1 MGFFRMLGLIVAPGQ
16 YVRPRMRLS
25 FRILG
30 RARRRAETRWRADGV
45 RSIRFGTHGS
55 ASMLARRVAIDL
67 VAHPMLAWRW
77 YIELPIR
84 PLDEPTREGDDH
96 RRDYFFGS

>member
-1 MGFFRMLGLIVAPGQ
+1 
-16 YVRPRMRLS
+16 
-25 FRILG
+25 
-30 RARRRAETRWRADGV
+30 
-45 RSIRFGTHGS
+45 
-55 ASMLARRVAIDL
+55 MLARRVAIDL